1 MKEIVKK
8 ITSLLDKQDSTTYR
22 EIYNFNYEV
31 EVIPEYMNTPIP
43 PALIADET
51 ERKELIQEMVDLCI
65 EKGIES
71 RQCVLHKKYQDN
83 DTLAACLST
92 MQAIS
97 RNGKID
103 LHIFVRSQ
111 NFDKNFSYDN
121 QTYMMI
127 MSALLMQFPEN
138 DFGKIYVHITSL
150 HRFMEDGEKP
160 LTYLVN
166 NFC

>member
-8 ITSLLDKQDSTTYR
+8 IMSLLDKQDSTTYR